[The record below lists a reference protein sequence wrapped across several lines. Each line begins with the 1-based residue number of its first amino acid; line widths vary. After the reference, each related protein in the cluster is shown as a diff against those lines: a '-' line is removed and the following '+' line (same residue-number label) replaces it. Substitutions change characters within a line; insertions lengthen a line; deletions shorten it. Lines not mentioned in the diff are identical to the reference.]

1 MIKCLMVLIRFY
13 TKISVQVSWSKMY
26 LFQRQI
32 NNQA

>member
-1 MIKCLMVLIRFY
+1 MVLIRFY
-13 TKISVQVSWSKMY
+13 TEIPVEVSWSKMY